1 MFSLRHSLG
10 SFVFKRFHSIIKIV
24 KPKIGHLAAGHP
36 LLLPL
41 GPPGWASHPA
51 LAQDPGVRLWGVHPS
66 GGPRLR
72 SPRGLQG
79 DAHIHVEVPSLQ
91 GLGCCPTRS
100 SCGLCWLDQPGASI
114 RWPPVWKTACKGSAL
129 PGRVWEGRENSPY
142 PLPHQSCSG
151 YPVIWEKLV
160 CPRPLASTPP
170 PHLEGPPLHAQPPSS
185 PAPACVRRKTF

>member
-10 SFVFKRFHSIIKIV
+10 SFVFKRFHSLIKIV
-24 KPKIGHLAAGHP
+24 KPKIGHLAAGHL

-51 LAQDPGVRLWGVHPS
+51 LAQDPGVRLWGAH
-66 GGPRLR
+66 
-72 SPRGLQG
+72 LQG